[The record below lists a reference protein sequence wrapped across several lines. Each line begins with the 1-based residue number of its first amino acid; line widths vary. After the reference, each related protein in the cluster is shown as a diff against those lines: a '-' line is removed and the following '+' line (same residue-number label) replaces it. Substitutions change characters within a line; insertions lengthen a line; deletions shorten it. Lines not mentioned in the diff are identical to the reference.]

1 MKTLHDV
8 WTAISSFFTSNK
20 RLVNAFSKLAGVFG
34 RKAPVK
40 DDGRRVYNVPTP
52 QSKPR
57 KKVGGSNNHNQGE
70 PKYRRKMAVASNRIN
85 RERCRDW
92 KH

>member
-8 WTAISSFFTSNK
+8 WTAISSFFTNNK
-20 RLVNAFSKLAGVFG
+20 RLADAFSKLSGFFG
-34 RKAPVK
+34 RKAKPK
-40 DDGRRVYNVPTP
+40 GDGRRTFNVPTP

-57 KKVGGSNNHNQGE
+57 KKVGGSNNHNQSR
-70 PKYRRKMAVASNRIN
+70 PKNLVLMAAHSNEIN
-85 RERCRDW
+85 RKRCHRW